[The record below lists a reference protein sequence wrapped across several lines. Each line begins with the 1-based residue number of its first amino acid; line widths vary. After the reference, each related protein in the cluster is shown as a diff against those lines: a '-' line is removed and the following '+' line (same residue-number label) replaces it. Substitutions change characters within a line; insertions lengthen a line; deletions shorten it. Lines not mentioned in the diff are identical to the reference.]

1 MAAHPQTQRMLF
13 VTDEEPG
20 VAGFERGPLGGPGA
34 PVFFLSAVAAGKSVA
49 SMMAT
54 V

>member
-1 MAAHPQTQRMLF
+1 VFF

-20 VAGFERGPLGGPGA
+20 VTGFKRARPERGALGGPGT

>member
-1 MAAHPQTQRMLF
+1 MFF
-13 VTDEEPG
+13 VTDEKPG
-20 VAGFERGPLGGPGA
+20 VTGFERARPERGALGGPTA
-34 PVFFLSAVAAGKSVA
+34 TVFFLSAVAAGKSVA

>member
-1 MAAHPQTQRMLF
+1 MLF
-13 VTDEEPG
+13 VTDEKPG
-20 VAGFERGPLGGPGA
+20 VAGFERARSERGPLGRPTT

>member
-1 MAAHPQTQRMLF
+1 MLF

-20 VAGFERGPLGGPGA
+20 VAGFERARPERGALGRPGTT
-34 PVFFLSAVAAGKSVA
+34 VFFLSAVAAGKSVA

>member
-1 MAAHPQTQRMLF
+1 MFF
-13 VTDEEPG
+13 VTDEKPG
-20 VAGFERGPLGGPGA
+20 VTGFERARPERGSLGRPSA